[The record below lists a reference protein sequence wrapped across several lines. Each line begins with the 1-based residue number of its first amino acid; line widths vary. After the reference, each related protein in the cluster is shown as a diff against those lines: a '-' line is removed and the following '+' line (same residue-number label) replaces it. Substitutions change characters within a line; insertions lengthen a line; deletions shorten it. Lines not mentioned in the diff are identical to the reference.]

1 VAAER
6 PRSDSERTRER
17 LLDAAEKLFAAHG
30 VHAISLRTVNAAA
43 GARNVSAAHYHFGS
57 KDNLIRALVARRMQA
72 IAHERLAALA
82 AVDAGARTAAPDLRA
97 VVEAMVLPFF
107 RLLGGDRSSVTFL
120 ARVSAEPGV
129 VLDELAPPEFWA
141 MVQRLAGLLHRALPH
156 LPELAVLIRVR
167 FLFQQT
173 FAAVTDFERR
183 ARNVDSGIERQALE
197 TTVGE
202 LVDYVVGGLAAP
214 SHLASEVSGRNQSTS
229 PRGGR
234 DEIAPRH
241 VAARRSRRR
250 RQRPGGREV
259 SGG

>member
-1 VAAER
+1 
-6 PRSDSERTRER
+6 
-17 LLDAAEKLFAAHG
+17 LLDAAEKLFATHG

-57 KDNLIRALVARRMQA
+57 KDNLLRALVARRMQA
-72 IAHERLAALA
+72 IAHERLAALD
-82 AVDAGARTAAPDLRA
+82 AVDAAAGTAPPDLRA

-107 RLLGGDRSSVTFL
+107 RLLGRDRSSVTFL

-129 VLDELAPPEFWA
+129 VLDELAPPDFWA

-183 ARNVDSGIERQALE
+183 ALNVGSGIERQALE
-197 TTVGE
+197 TTIRE

-214 SHLASEVSGRNQSTS
+214 SHLESEASGNQSTS

-241 VAARRSRRR
+241 VAARRSRRHR
-250 RQRPGGREV
+250 RRPGGREV